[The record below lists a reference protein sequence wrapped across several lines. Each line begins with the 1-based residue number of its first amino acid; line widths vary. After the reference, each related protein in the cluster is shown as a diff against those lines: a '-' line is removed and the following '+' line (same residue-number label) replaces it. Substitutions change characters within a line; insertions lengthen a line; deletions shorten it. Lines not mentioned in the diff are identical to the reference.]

1 MKCRILVVDDH
12 ELVRRGINALFET
25 QADMCVCAE
34 AGDGRDA
41 ITKALQL
48 RPHVIIIDAGMPRL
62 NGISAARRIMAEDSN
77 QRIILFS
84 DITSEPM
91 LRLALSAGI
100 KGIVF
105 KTDPLADLIDAV
117 NAVRQDQ
124 AFFSGEAG
132 KMILK
137 GYLESQKSEM
147 ATPELS
153 GHPCLTLRELEIAQ
167 LLAEGKCSKEV
178 AGLLGLSVKTAE
190 THRSNLMRKL
200 HIHNLP
206 HLVLFTI
213 KENII
218 EVPIFDRAIH
228 SKAYTAAAS

>member
-1 MKCRILVVDDH
+1 MPGGNVKCRILVVDDH

-25 QADMCVCAE
+25 QTDMCVCAE
-34 AGDGRDA
+34 AGDGREA

-62 NGISAARRIMAEDSN
+62 NGISAARRIMSEDPK
-77 QRIILFS
+77 QRIVLFS

-105 KTDPLADLIDAV
+105 KTDSLSDLIDAV

-124 AFFSGEAG
+124 AFFSREAG
-132 KMILK
+132 KMILR
-137 GYLESQKSEM
+137 GYLESQKSET
-147 ATPELS
+147 ATTGSS
-153 GHPCLTLRELEIAQ
+153 GHCGLTLRELEIAQ

-178 AGLLGLSVKTAE
+178 AGMLGLSVKSA
-190 THRSNLMRKL
+190 
-200 HIHNLP
+200 
-206 HLVLFTI
+206 
-213 KENII
+213 
-218 EVPIFDRAIH
+218 
-228 SKAYTAAAS
+228 

>member
-41 ITKALQL
+41 IAKALQL
-48 RPHVIIIDAGMPRL
+48 RPHVVIIDAGMPRL
-62 NGISAARRIMAEDSN
+62 NGISAARRIMAEDPK

-91 LRLALSAGI
+91 LRLALSTGI

-105 KTDPLADLIDAV
+105 KTDPLSDLIDAV
-117 NAVRQDQ
+117 NAVRHDQ
-124 AFFSGEAG
+124 VFFSGDAG

-137 GYLESQKSEM
+137 GYLESQKSE
-147 ATPELS
+147 TVITGSS
-153 GHPCLTLRELEIAQ
+153 GHCCLTLRELEIAQ

-178 AGLLGLSVKTAE
+178 ACLLGLSVKTAE

-206 HLVLFTI
+206 NLVLFTI

-218 EVPIFDRAIH
+218 EVPIFDRVIH